1 MAFRPFLIYFVL
13 IYKKK
18 KMENY
23 DFGVPANLT
32 SIVIFILEN
41 LLQLGRILLFSFTV
55 ITLSIKLF
63 LAIFNIKLIM
73 VFNQYSRE
81 DLYG

>member
-1 MAFRPFLIYFVL
+1 
-13 IYKKK
+13 
-18 KMENY
+18 MENY
-23 DFGVPANLT
+23 DFGVSANLT

-41 LLQLGRILLFSFTV
+41 LLQLGRIPLFSFIV

>member
-1 MAFRPFLIYFVL
+1 
-13 IYKKK
+13 
-18 KMENY
+18 MENY
-23 DFGVPANLT
+23 DFGVSANLT

>member
-1 MAFRPFLIYFVL
+1 
-13 IYKKK
+13 
-18 KMENY
+18 MENY

>member
-1 MAFRPFLIYFVL
+1 
-13 IYKKK
+13 
-18 KMENY
+18 MENY

-41 LLQLGRILLFSFTV
+41 LLQLGRIPLFSFIV